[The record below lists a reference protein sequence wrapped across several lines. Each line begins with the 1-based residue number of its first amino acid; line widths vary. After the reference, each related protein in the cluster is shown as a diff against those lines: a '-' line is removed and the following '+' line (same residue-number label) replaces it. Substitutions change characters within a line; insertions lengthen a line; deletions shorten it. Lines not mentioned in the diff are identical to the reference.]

1 MQVDLADRDQALALI
16 PRAVEA
22 LDGLDIL
29 VNNAGTQARHPAE
42 EFPLEDWDRVLTIN
56 LDAVWIL
63 AQAAG
68 RHMLEQ
74 GGGKIIN
81 IASEQSFFGGV
92 TVPAYA
98 ASKGGVAQL
107 TKALANEWAGRSV
120 NVNAIAP
127 GYMATEMVAAL
138 VGNPQREPAILARIP
153 AGRWGTPADLG
164 GAVIFSGV
172 RCLRLPARGHHPRG
186 WRLSGAL
193 VDRRQAERDITG
205 GNRWDTR
212 DSERTI
218 RPGGPGRRRHRRRW
232 GPVRGHEPG
241 SGAGRG
247 QGRHPGPVSRSGPAG
262 RGRHQGRGRRGAGRA
277 LQRPGQGQHRGRR
290 PGRSWTPLGGWTS

>member
-1 MQVDLADRDQALALI
+1 MLNQTIYQLFSVEGKRALVTGGSTGLGLGMARALSEAGARVAIAERSERVLDAAAEIDALPLQVDLADRDQALALI
-16 PRAVEA
+16 PRVVEG

-42 EFPLEDWDRVLTIN
+42 QFPLEDWDKVLAIN

-63 AQAAG
+63 AQVAG
-68 RHMLEQ
+68 RHMLAQ

-92 TVPAYA
+92 NVPAYA

-107 TKALANEWAGRSV
+107 TKALANEWAGRGV

-153 AGRWGTPADLG
+153 AGRWGTPADLE
-164 GAVIFSGV
+164 GAVIFLASAASDY
-172 RCLRLPARGHHPRG
+172 LH
-186 WRLSGAL
+186 GAIIP
-193 VDRRQAERDITG
+193 VDG
-205 GNRWDTR
+205 GYL
-212 DSERTI
+212 
-218 RPGGPGRRRHRRRW
+218 GR
-232 GPVRGHEPG
+232 
-241 SGAGRG
+241 
-247 QGRHPGPVSRSGPAG
+247 
-262 RGRHQGRGRRGAGRA
+262 
-277 LQRPGQGQHRGRR
+277 
-290 PGRSWTPLGGWTS
+290 